1 METNSLFKL
10 DCFWDDCVN
19 SKETLYLNNN
29 NKKII
34 SHNTA
39 LNNLA
44 FNNYKFAS
52 NPPHNK
58 KSINKKTE
66 YGSSVETIYKKL
78 DDKYP
83 ELFHNKSNV
92 HHIDKQRIKNS
103 IKKCLAL
110 YEDGLTKRKLTE
122 ISMEENRKRQIN
134 KELSLCTFR
143 PKISRKKIDIE
154 LLNPYYKRIYERD
167 LSKNH
172 KLKKC
177 YKSMEIL
184 NKNKQVDINPKK
196 ELRKKLNK
204 PKKILNTK
212 SQSCLNKKEI
222 QKFILRYTKAR
233 DEKIIKRVKK
243 LYKKDDS
250 YAYYLNTLTTRIGNN
265 EYKNFLNVNN
275 VVPLYGERISKNG
288 YINSYIGEFKGLS
301 YNEDTLIKKSNK
313 NKKLILDGIRKGLL
327 AINLNDEIVI

>member
-1 METNSLFKL
+1 MEANSLFKL
-10 DCFWDDCVN
+10 DGFWDDCVN
-19 SKETLYLNNN
+19 SKEILYLNNN
-29 NKKII
+29 NKNTI

-39 LNNLA
+39 LNNLT
-44 FNNYKFAS
+44 FNNYKFRS
-52 NPPHNK
+52 NPSLNNN
-58 KSINKKTE
+58 INNKKTE
-66 YGSSVETIYKKL
+66 YGSSVEIMYKKL

-83 ELFHNKSNV
+83 ELFHNKSNA

-103 IKKCLAL
+103 IKKCIAL

-122 ISMEENRKRQIN
+122 INMEENKKRQIN

-154 LLNPYYKRIYERD
+154 ISNPYYKRIYERD

-177 YKSMEIL
+177 NKCKSMEIL
-184 NKNKQVDINPKK
+184 NKSKPVDINRKK
-196 ELRKKLNK
+196 EVRQKIINQ
-204 PKKILNTK
+204 KKILNTK

-222 QKFILRYTKAR
+222 QEFIFRYTKAR

-250 YAYYLNTLTTRIGNN
+250 YAYYLNTLTSRIGNN

-275 VVPLYGERISKNG
+275 QIPLYGERITRND
-288 YINSYIGEFKGLS
+288 YINSHIGEFKGLS
-301 YNEDTLIKKSNK
+301 YNEDTLIKQSNK
-313 NKKLILDGIRKGLL
+313 NKKLIMDGIRKGLL
-327 AINLNDEIVI
+327 AIN